1 VVLFSFSNSIRHD
14 FALWL
19 GAQDFK
25 VNLLDATFYFCIIAL
40 PIAAVLAVMVKA
52 YVQKSFSDTHWR
64 ALPVHYASYIA
75 LFTLLPGALFILFFS
90 ALHLLTLYS
99 IDGSLLMMLALGLS
113 LIGSIYSYKQ
123 IKPELSAR
131 TTVESV
137 IRYLLISAAL
147 ISILTTI
154 GIVLAIIFEAIHFFK
169 IVSLWEFI
177 TGTHWA
183 PDDATEGNTSGMFGA
198 IPIFAGTFM
207 ITIIAM
213 LVAVPVGILSAVY
226 MSEYASNP
234 IRNIAKPALEI
245 LAGIPTVV
253 YGFFAAIT
261 VSPLVVQFAEAVGL
275 HADYTN
281 ALTPGLVMGIMII
294 PFISSLSDDVIRA
307 VPRALRDASLALGT
321 TNAETITKI
330 ILPTALPGIIAAC
343 LLGVSR
349 ALGETM
355 IVVMAAG
362 LRPNLTWN
370 PLEGMTTVTVRI
382 VDALTGDQAF
392 DSPETLSAFGL
403 GLVLLVITLLL
414 NVISIYVTRRFRSQ
428 YE

>member
-1 VVLFSFSNSIRHD
+1 LDTFDLMFYGCIGLTLSALIIGTLVFQSVKEKTKQGRWHSLPIYYGSFMAI
-14 FALWL
+14 F
-19 GAQDFK
+19 
-25 VNLLDATFYFCIIAL
+25 IAL
-40 PIAAVLAVMVKA
+40 PTFILYFLVSIIYLLTHYTIDAYIVLILSLVITFISSRYGWKRIQSNFRARESVEKTIRYTLIAA
-52 YVQKSFSDTHWR
+52 
-64 ALPVHYASYIA
+64 ASI
-75 LFTLLPGALFILFFS
+75 
-90 ALHLLTLYS
+90 
-99 IDGSLLMMLALGLS
+99 
-113 LIGSIYSYKQ
+113 
-123 IKPELSAR
+123 
-131 TTVESV
+131 SV
-137 IRYLLISAAL
+137 
-147 ISILTTI
+147 LTTI
-154 GIVLAIIFEAIHFFK
+154 GIVLAIIFESIHFFK
-169 IVSLWEFI
+169 IVSFWEFI

-183 PDDATEGNTSGMFGA
+183 PDDATEGNTEGMFGS

-207 ITIIAM
+207 VTIIAM
-213 LVAVPVGILSAVY
+213 MVAVPIGVLSAVY
-226 MSEYASNP
+226 MSEYASEHV
-234 IRNIAKPALEI
+234 RNTAKPALEI

-261 VSPLVVQFAEAVGL
+261 VSPLVVNLAESVGL

-307 VPRALRDASLALGT
+307 VPRSLRDASLALGT
-321 TNAETITKI
+321 TTSETII
-330 ILPTALPGIIAAC
+330 RIVIPAALPGIIAAC

-403 GLVLLVITLLL
+403 GLVLLVITLML
-414 NVISIYVTRRFRSQ
+414 NIVSIYVIRRFRSQ

>member
-1 VVLFSFSNSIRHD
+1 MFDFILNSAVALLLLAAIVGIAVYQHVVKSRSTTSWHSLPLYYAWFA
-14 FALWL
+14 ALWCF
-19 GAQDFK
+19 GPA
-25 VNLLDATFYFCIIAL
+25 
-40 PIAAVLAVMVKA
+40 
-52 YVQKSFSDTHWR
+52 
-64 ALPVHYASYIA
+64 
-75 LFTLLPGALFILFFS
+75 FTLFFFASVLELFHLYTANTSFLLPATLFL
-90 ALHLLTLYS
+90 S
-99 IDGSLLMMLALGLS
+99 IAGLWH
-113 LIGSIYSYKQ
+113 GVRQ
-123 IKPELSAR
+123 IKPSLRAR
-131 TTVESV
+131 QTVEAAVRFS
-137 IRYLLISAAL
+137 LIASAGV
-147 ISILTTI
+147 SILTTI
-154 GIVLAIIFEAIHFFK
+154 GIVFAIIFEAIQFFD
-169 IVSLWEFI
+169 IVSLGEFL

-183 PDDATEGNTSGMFGA
+183 PDDATDGNTSGMFGS

-226 MSEYASNP
+226 MSEYASERV
-234 IRNIAKPALEI
+234 RNTAKPALEI

-261 VSPLVVQFAEAVGL
+261 VSPLVVQFADSVGL
-275 HADYTN
+275 HADFTN
-281 ALTPGLVMGIMII
+281 ALTPGIVMGIMII

-307 VPRALRDASLALGT
+307 VPRSLRDASLALGT
-321 TNAETITKI
+321 TTSETII
-330 ILPTALPGIIAAC
+330 QIVLPAALPGIIAAC
-343 LLGVSR
+343 LLGISR

-403 GLVLLVITLLL
+403 GMVLLVITLLL
-414 NVISIYVTRRFRSQ
+414 NIVSIYVTRRFRSQ

>member
-1 VVLFSFSNSIRHD
+1 LNIS
-14 FALWL
+14 
-19 GAQDFK
+19 
-25 VNLLDATFYFCIIAL
+25 DAAFYFFITAL
-40 PIAAVLAVMVKA
+40 PIAAVVGFLVRAK
-52 YVQKSFSDTHWR
+52 VQNAFNDTHWR
-64 ALPVHYASYIA
+64 SLPVHYAFYVG
-75 LFTLLPGALFILFFS
+75 LFIVLPGAITFFFAS
-90 ALHLLTLYS
+90 ALHLLTLYTA
-99 IDGSLLMMLALGLS
+99 DGFYVLVIAVLLSVL
-113 LIGSIYSYKQ
+113 GSIYSLKNVR
-123 IKPELSAR
+123 PTLCAR
-131 TTVESV
+131 ESV
-137 IRYLLISAAL
+137 ERIIRYFLVVAAL

-154 GIVLAIIFEAIHFFK
+154 GIVLAIVFEAIHFFK
-169 IVSLWEFI
+169 IVSLWEFL

-183 PDDATEGNTSGMFGA
+183 PDDATEGNTTGMFGS

-213 LVAVPVGILSAVY
+213 CVAVPVGILSAVY
-226 MSEYASNP
+226 MSEYASERV
-234 IRNIAKPALEI
+234 RNIAKPALEI

-261 VSPLVVQFAEAVGL
+261 VSPLVVEFAEVVGL

-307 VPRALRDASLALGT
+307 VPRSLRDASLALGT
-321 TNAETITKI
+321 TNSETIIKI
-330 ILPTALPGIIAAC
+330 VLPTALPGIIAAC

-403 GLVLLVITLLL
+403 GLVLLVITLML
-414 NVISIYVTRRFRSQ
+414 NFISIYVTRRFRSQ

>member
-1 VVLFSFSNSIRHD
+1 MS
-14 FALWL
+14 
-19 GAQDFK
+19 
-25 VNLLDATFYFCIIAL
+25 LLDATFYYCIAAL
-40 PIAAVLAVMVKA
+40 PIALVLAWVVKA
-52 YVQKSFSDTHWR
+52 RVQQSFADTRWR
-64 ALPVHYASYIA
+64 ALPIHYAFYIA
-75 LFTLLPGALFILFFS
+75 IAVILPGLLFILLIS
-90 ALHLLTLYS
+90 ALHLLTLYTM
-99 IDGSLLMMLALGLS
+99 DGSLLLIIALLLS
-113 LIGSIYSYKQ
+113 LAGAIYGHKQ
-123 IKPELSAR
+123 IKPAFAAR
-131 TTVESV
+131 TSVEKV
-137 IRYLLISAAL
+137 IRALLISAAL
-147 ISILTTI
+147 VSILTTI

-183 PDDATEGNTSGMFGA
+183 PDDATEGNTQGMFGA

-226 MSEYASNP
+226 MSEYASEP

-261 VSPLVVQFAEAVGL
+261 VSPLVVKFADAVGL

-321 TNAETITKI
+321 TNAETITRI
-330 ILPTALPGIIAAC
+330 VLPTALPGIIAAC

>member
-1 VVLFSFSNSIRHD
+1 MNIS
-14 FALWL
+14 
-19 GAQDFK
+19 
-25 VNLLDATFYFCIIAL
+25 DATFYYCLTFL
-40 PIAAVLAVMVKA
+40 PVAILIGFVVKKR
-52 YVQKSFSDTHWR
+52 VQNAFHETHWR
-64 ALPVHYASYIA
+64 SLPIHYALYVPLRIILPA
-75 LFTLLPGALFILFFS
+75 IIIFLFAAI
-90 ALHLLTLYS
+90 LHLLTLYTA
-99 IDGSLLMMLALGLS
+99 DGFIVLS
-113 LIGSIYSYKQ
+113 LASIFSLFSGFSAYKNVR
-123 IKPELSAR
+123 PEFCAR
-131 TTVESV
+131 ESV
-137 IRYLLISAAL
+137 ENIIRYFLIAAAL

-154 GIVLAIIFEAIHFFK
+154 GIVLAIVFEAIQFFQ
-169 IVSLWEFI
+169 IVSLLEFL

-183 PDDATEGNTSGMFGA
+183 PDDATEGNTSGMFGS

-226 MSEYASNP
+226 MSEYASNR

-261 VSPLVVQFAEAVGL
+261 VSPLVVKFADSVGL

-281 ALTPGLVMGIMII
+281 ALTPGLVMGVMII
-294 PFISSLSDDVIRA
+294 PFISSLSDDVIRS
-307 VPRALRDASLALGT
+307 VPRSLRDASLALGT
-321 TNAETITKI
+321 TNSETIIKI
-330 ILPTALPGIIAAC
+330 VLPTALPGIIAAC

-403 GLVLLVITLLL
+403 GLVLLVITLML
-414 NVISIYVTRRFRSQ
+414 NFVSIYVTRRFRSQ

>member
-1 VVLFSFSNSIRHD
+1 M
-14 FALWL
+14 
-19 GAQDFK
+19 
-25 VNLLDATFYFCIIAL
+25 NLLDAAFYYCIAAL
-40 PIAAVLAVMVKA
+40 PIALALAFMVKA
-52 YVQKSFSDTHWR
+52 RVQQAFSDTKWR
-64 ALPVHYASYIA
+64 ALPIHYAFYIA
-75 LFTLLPGALFILFFS
+75 IAVILPGILFILLMS
-90 ALHLLTLYS
+90 ILHLLTLYTM
-99 IDGSLLMMLALGLS
+99 DGSLLLIIASTLS
-113 LIGSIYSYKQ
+113 LIGTIYGYKH
-123 IKPELSAR
+123 IKPTFTAR
-131 TTVESV
+131 TSVEKV

-183 PDDATEGNTSGMFGA
+183 PDDATEGNTQGMFGA

-213 LVAVPVGILSAVY
+213 LVAIPVGLLSAVY
-226 MSEYASNP
+226 MSEYASEP

-261 VSPLVVQFAEAVGL
+261 VSPLVVEFAEAVGL

-321 TNAETITKI
+321 TNAETIIKI
-330 ILPTALPGIIAAC
+330 VLPTALPGIIAAC

>member
-1 VVLFSFSNSIRHD
+1 MDS
-14 FALWL
+14 
-19 GAQDFK
+19 
-25 VNLLDATFYFCIIAL
+25 
-40 PIAAVLAVMVKA
+40 
-52 YVQKSFSDTHWR
+52 
-64 ALPVHYASYIA
+64 
-75 LFTLLPGALFILFFS
+75 
-90 ALHLLTLYS
+90 
-99 IDGSLLMMLALGLS
+99 SLLLVIASLLS
-113 LIGSIYSYKQ
+113 LAGAIYGYKQ
-123 IKPELSAR
+123 INPAFAAR
-131 TTVESV
+131 TSVEKV
-137 IRYLLISAAL
+137 IRALLVSAAL

-154 GIVLAIIFEAIHFFK
+154 GIVLAIIFEAIHFFN

-183 PDDATEGNTSGMFGA
+183 PDDATEGNTQGMFGA
-198 IPIFAGTFM
+198 VPIFAGTFM
-207 ITIIAM
+207 ITMIAM
-213 LVAVPVGILSAVY
+213 LVAVPVGVLSAVY
-226 MSEYASNP
+226 MSEYASEP
-234 IRNIAKPALEI
+234 VRNFAKPALEI

-261 VSPLVVQFAEAVGL
+261 VSPLVVKLAETVGL

-321 TNAETITKI
+321 TQAETITKI
-330 ILPTALPGIIAAC
+330 VLPTALPGIIAAC

-414 NVISIYVTRRFRSQ
+414 NVVSIYVTRKFRSQ